1 MALSAMDVS
10 NKRIR
15 PMRGA
20 DIIAKKLAD
29 AGCKTAFGIPGGEVL
44 TVLDG
49 LREADINFV
58 LVKHE
63 NAGGFMA
70 EGAWHATGA
79 PAILV
84 ATIGPGVANAVN
96 VIANAMQD
104 RVPMIFITGCVDG
117 AEAETYTHQV
127 FDHQQML
134 RPIVKASFRANEG
147 AIGVM
152 MDKAISIAT
161 SGQPGPVHID
171 LPINVAQ
178 SESETEY
185 TPLAS
190 LPKQGLPAAGLIFEV
205 QGRIAAAKKP
215 IVIAGVDALNEG
227 ADVSH
232 FCKTLNI
239 PMIAT
244 YKAKGMLDERDP
256 LSLGGGGL
264 SPKADGVLLPLIE
277 EADLVLLLGYDPIE
291 MRVGWRNPWPAE
303 KAVEIT
309 SSLRTHGMHTAGTTL
324 MGDVAA
330 TTASLAN
337 ADGGKYWVDG
347 EVAKARATLKEMFAA
362 GGGDFGP
369 EHVFATLREAAP
381 ENTVITADSGAHR
394 ILVSQMWE
402 CINPRTMLQSSALCT
417 MGCAVPLAA
426 GYKYESPDTPTIA
439 FVGDAGFEMMM
450 GDLSTLRDMKTP
462 VIICVL
468 VDESLGLIEIK
479 QRAMQLPNNGVD
491 FSGTDFPKVAE
502 GFGGHGVWI
511 DDVATLRTEFEAAL
525 ERDTFTVLCPRIGRQ
540 AYNGKF

>member
-1 MALSAMDVS
+1 
-10 NKRIR
+10 
-15 PMRGA
+15 MRGA

-70 EGAWHATGA
+70 EGSWHATGA

-134 RPIVKASFRANEG
+134 RPIVKASFRAHEG
-147 AIGVM
+147 AIGAM
-152 MDKAISIAT
+152 MDKAIAIAT
-161 SGQPGPVHID
+161 EGQPGPVHID

-178 SESETEY
+178 SESESDYAT
-185 TPLAS
+185 LAP
-190 LPKQGLPAAGLIFEV
+190 LPKSGVPAQSLIDDV
-205 QGRIAAAKKP
+205 KARITAAKKP

-227 ADVSH
+227 ADISD
-232 FCKTLNI
+232 FCKSLNI
-239 PMIAT
+239 PMVAT
-244 YKAKGMLDERDP
+244 YKAKGMLDERDG

-264 SPKADGVLLPLIE
+264 SPKADKVLLPLIGE
-277 EADLVLLLGYDPIE
+277 SDLVLLLGYDPIE

-303 KAVEIT
+303 KAVEVT
-309 SSLRTHGMHTAGTTL
+309 STLRTHGMHKATTTL
-324 MGDVAA
+324 LGDVAA
-330 TTASLAN
+330 TTAALAKATPGTYW
-337 ADGGKYWVDG
+337 ADGGA
-347 EVAKARATLKEMFAA
+347 AKARATLKEMFSACE
-362 GGGDFGP
+362 GNFGP
-369 EHVFATLREAAP
+369 EHVFATLRGAAP
-381 ENTVITADSGAHR
+381 ESTVITADSGAHR
-394 ILVSQMWE
+394 ILVSQMWD
-402 CINPRTMLQSSALCT
+402 CVSPRTMLQSSALCT

-426 GYKYESPDTPTIA
+426 GYKYESPDKPTIA

-462 VIICVL
+462 IIICVL
-468 VDESLGLIEIK
+468 VDESLGLIELK

-491 FSGTDFPKVAE
+491 FSGTNFPKVAE

-511 DDVATLRTEFEAAL
+511 DDVETLRTEFAAAL
-525 ERDTFTVLCPRIGRQ
+525 ERDTFTVLCPRIGRK
-540 AYNGKF
+540 AYEGKF